1 MKRISRKRKRLL
13 LIGAC
18 ALVLILLVILAV
30 QGIRRL
36 TSPRVDT
43 EQGVEYIKAAE
54 SEDIATIEQKIS
66 QLEQQDGGD
75 DTDRSCKEKFASSVV
90 MGDSITE
97 GFSEYDVLNASS
109 VVSKIGV
116 HLNELD
122 EQVQQVKE
130 LDPQVIFLAYGMNDV
145 ISTAGDTDQ
154 FLEEY
159 ETLVDQLREEVPNA
173 HIYVNSIFPVADSAV
188 KKEPELA
195 QISEYNTAL
204 KGMCD
209 EMQVG
214 FIDNTELVEDQYYEE
229 DGVHFKAEFYPIWAE
244 RMAEV
249 AALCPRPRTRADR
262 SSLRSCTMLYLRLF
276 SSLLQS

>member
-43 EQGVEYIKAAE
+43 EQGVEYIRAAE

-173 HIYVNSIFPVADSAV
+173 HIYVNSIFPVTDSAV

-249 AALCPRPRTRADR
+249 AAL
-262 SSLRSCTMLYLRLF
+262 
-276 SSLLQS
+276 

>member
-1 MKRISRKRKRLL
+1 MRRISRKKKRLL
-13 LIGAC
+13 VIGAC
-18 ALVLILLVILAV
+18 AFVLLLLVILV
-30 QGIRRL
+30 VHGIRRL
-36 TSPRVDT
+36 TAPRADT
-43 EQGVEYIKAAE
+43 EQGLEYIKAAE
-54 SEDIATIEQKIS
+54 ADDIATIEQKIS

-173 HIYVNSIFPVADSAV
+173 HIYVNSIFPVTDSAV

-249 AALCPRPRTRADR
+249 AAL
-262 SSLRSCTMLYLRLF
+262 
-276 SSLLQS
+276 

>member
-66 QLEQQDGGD
+66 QLEQQDGGED
-75 DTDRSCKEKFASSVV
+75 ARSYKEKFASSVV

-173 HIYVNSIFPVADSAV
+173 HIYVNSIFPVTDSAV

-229 DGVHFKAEFYPIWAE
+229 DGVQFKAEFYPIWAE

-249 AALCPRPRTRADR
+249 AAL
-262 SSLRSCTMLYLRLF
+262 
-276 SSLLQS
+276 

>member
-36 TSPRVDT
+36 TSPRVYT

-66 QLEQQDGGD
+66 QLEQQDGGED
-75 DTDRSCKEKFASSVV
+75 ARSYKEKFASSVV

-173 HIYVNSIFPVADSAV
+173 HIYVNSIFPVTDSAV

-249 AALCPRPRTRADR
+249 AAL
-262 SSLRSCTMLYLRLF
+262 
-276 SSLLQS
+276 

>member
-1 MKRISRKRKRLL
+1 MRRISRKKKRLL
-13 LIGAC
+13 VIGAC
-18 ALVLILLVILAV
+18 ALVLLLLVILV
-30 QGIRRL
+30 VHGIRRL
-36 TSPRVDT
+36 TAPRADT
-43 EQGVEYIKAAE
+43 EQGLEYIKAAE
-54 SEDIATIEQKIS
+54 SDDIATIEQKIS

-159 ETLVDQLREEVPNA
+159 ETLVDQLREGVPNA
-173 HIYVNSIFPVADSAV
+173 HIYVNSIFPVTDSAV

-195 QISEYNTAL
+195 QISGYNTAL
-204 KGMCD
+204 KRMCD

-249 AALCPRPRTRADR
+249 AAL
-262 SSLRSCTMLYLRLF
+262 
-276 SSLLQS
+276 

>member
-1 MKRISRKRKRLL
+1 M
-13 LIGAC
+13 IGAC

-30 QGIRRL
+30 QGIWRL

-66 QLEQQDGGD
+66 QLEQQDGGED
-75 DTDRSCKEKFASSVV
+75 ARSYKEKFASSVV

-173 HIYVNSIFPVADSAV
+173 HIYVNSIFPVTDSAV

-229 DGVHFKAEFYPIWAE
+229 DGVHFRAEFYPIWAE

-249 AALCPRPRTRADR
+249 AAL
-262 SSLRSCTMLYLRLF
+262 
-276 SSLLQS
+276 

>member
-66 QLEQQDGGD
+66 QLEQQDGGED
-75 DTDRSCKEKFASSVV
+75 ARSYKEKFASSVV

-116 HLNELD
+116 HLDELE
-122 EQVQQVKE
+122 EQVQQVKD
-130 LDPQVIFLAYGMNDV
+130 LDPQVIFLSYGMNDV

-154 FLEEY
+154 FLQEY
-159 ETLVDQLREEVPNA
+159 EALVEQIRDEVPDA
-173 HIYVNSIFPVADSAV
+173 HIYVNSIFPVTDSAV
-188 KKEPELA
+188 QEEPELA

-204 KGMCD
+204 RQMCD
-209 EMQVG
+209 DMQVG
-214 FIDNTELVEDQYYEE
+214 FIDNTEIVEDQYYEE

-249 AALCPRPRTRADR
+249 AAL
-262 SSLRSCTMLYLRLF
+262 
-276 SSLLQS
+276 

>member
-66 QLEQQDGGD
+66 QLEQQDGGED
-75 DTDRSCKEKFASSVV
+75 ARSYKEKFASSVV

-116 HLNELD
+116 HLDELE

-173 HIYVNSIFPVADSAV
+173 HIYVNSIFPVTDSAV

-249 AALCPRPRTRADR
+249 AAL
-262 SSLRSCTMLYLRLF
+262 
-276 SSLLQS
+276 

>member
-1 MKRISRKRKRLL
+1 MKRISRKKKRLL
-13 LIGAC
+13 VIGAC

-36 TSPRVDT
+36 TAPRVDT
-43 EQGVEYIKAAE
+43 EQGLEYIRAAE
-54 SEDIATIEQKIS
+54 SDDIATIEQKIN

-75 DTDRSCKEKFASSVV
+75 DARSYKEKFASSVV

-116 HLNELD
+116 HLDELE
-122 EQVQQVKE
+122 EQVQQVKD
-130 LDPQVIFLAYGMNDV
+130 LDPQVIFLSYGMNDV

-154 FLEEY
+154 FLQEY
-159 ETLVDQLREEVPNA
+159 EALVEQLREEVPNA
-173 HIYVNSIFPVADSAV
+173 HIYMNSIFPVTDSAV
-188 KKEPELA
+188 QEEPELA

-204 KGMCD
+204 REMCD
-209 EMQVG
+209 DMQVG
-214 FIDNTELVEDQYYEE
+214 FIDNTEIVEDQYYEE

-249 AALCPRPRTRADR
+249 AAL
-262 SSLRSCTMLYLRLF
+262 
-276 SSLLQS
+276 

>member
-1 MKRISRKRKRLL
+1 MRRISRKKKRLL
-13 LIGAC
+13 VIGAC
-18 ALVLILLVILAV
+18 ALVLLLLVILV
-30 QGIRRL
+30 VHGIRRL
-36 TSPRVDT
+36 TAPRADT
-43 EQGVEYIKAAE
+43 EQGLEYIKAAE
-54 SEDIATIEQKIS
+54 SDDIATIEQKIS

-75 DTDRSCKEKFASSVV
+75 DTDRSCREKFASSVV

-173 HIYVNSIFPVADSAV
+173 HIYVNSIFPVTDSAV

-249 AALCPRPRTRADR
+249 AAL
-262 SSLRSCTMLYLRLF
+262 
-276 SSLLQS
+276 

>member
-54 SEDIATIEQKIS
+54 SEDIATIEQQIS
-66 QLEQQDGGD
+66 QLEQQDGRED
-75 DTDRSCKEKFASSVV
+75 ARSYKEKFASSVV

-173 HIYVNSIFPVADSAV
+173 HIYVNSIFPVTDSAV

-249 AALCPRPRTRADR
+249 AAL
-262 SSLRSCTMLYLRLF
+262 
-276 SSLLQS
+276 

>member
-66 QLEQQDGGD
+66 HLEQQDGGD

-173 HIYVNSIFPVADSAV
+173 HIYVNSIFPVTDSAV

-249 AALCPRPRTRADR
+249 AAL
-262 SSLRSCTMLYLRLF
+262 
-276 SSLLQS
+276 

>member
-130 LDPQVIFLAYGMNDV
+130 LDPQVIFLAYGMNDG

-173 HIYVNSIFPVADSAV
+173 HIYVNSIFPVTDSAV

-249 AALCPRPRTRADR
+249 AAL
-262 SSLRSCTMLYLRLF
+262 
-276 SSLLQS
+276 

>member
-1 MKRISRKRKRLL
+1 MRRISRKKKRLL
-13 LIGAC
+13 VIGAC
-18 ALVLILLVILAV
+18 ALVLLLLVILVV

-66 QLEQQDGGD
+66 HLEQQDGGD

-173 HIYVNSIFPVADSAV
+173 HIYVNSIFPVTDSAV

-249 AALCPRPRTRADR
+249 AAL
-262 SSLRSCTMLYLRLF
+262 
-276 SSLLQS
+276 

>member
-1 MKRISRKRKRLL
+1 M
-13 LIGAC
+13 IGAC
-18 ALVLILLVILAV
+18 ALVLLLLVILV
-30 QGIRRL
+30 VHGIRRL
-36 TSPRVDT
+36 TAPRADT
-43 EQGVEYIKAAE
+43 EQGLEYIKAAE
-54 SEDIATIEQKIS
+54 SDDIATIEQKIS

-173 HIYVNSIFPVADSAV
+173 HIYVNSIFPVTDSAV

-249 AALCPRPRTRADR
+249 AAL
-262 SSLRSCTMLYLRLF
+262 
-276 SSLLQS
+276 